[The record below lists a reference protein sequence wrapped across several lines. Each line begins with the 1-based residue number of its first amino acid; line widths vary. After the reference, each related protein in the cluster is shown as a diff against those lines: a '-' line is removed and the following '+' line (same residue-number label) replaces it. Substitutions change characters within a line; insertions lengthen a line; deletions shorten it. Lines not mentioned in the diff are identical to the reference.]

1 MNDWITVKEL
11 AQIQGITP
19 RAVRKSIACEKYITR
34 EVEAQNGTKYEIF
47 VPSLSS
53 GLQNLIDFEKFRKK
67 NDKNAEPKMIKTEV
81 CPPHAKKI
89 ALARY
94 DLVRLWVDYKNSNRG
109 KTQAGKDFL
118 FLFNKG
124 ELYPELFKTLNTIS
138 IGTIYRWAKAI
149 KNNDDYSSLIPDYD
163 YSDGEYTVNITTQEE
178 LVFKNLLLSANK
190 PNIGK
195 AARLTKFTLQSKGF
209 ESPSS
214 ERNFRRYAQNYQQ
227 KHYDVWVFA
236 REGQK
241 ALRDKVEPYIIRDAS
256 KLEVGDVFIADGH
269 RLAVQVINPYTGRP
283 CRPVLVGYQDWKST
297 ALVGYEIMLEENT
310 QCVASALRN
319 SIINFGKI
327 PKLCYQDNGRA
338 LKNKFF
344 KGNLEESGL
353 NGLFAS
359 LGIVPV
365 FANPYNA
372 RAKTIERFFREFQ
385 DSFERLLPSFVGSSI
400 TDKPAY
406 MMRNEKFHKENHN
419 DFIPTIEQL
428 NKMLA
433 YWMEFHY
440 SQPCSN
446 VKGKTIGEVLAEG
459 RGEGV
464 DIAKLDDLMLA
475 QEVKNIYRNGIKFM
489 KADYY
494 NEALY
499 GLRERVLIKYSL
511 FDLSKI
517 KVFDI
522 KGKFLCEA
530 YREMPVHPMASYL
543 GEAKDVEDLRQ
554 KIKTQKRLENQTVKK
569 VSALL
574 KSENIQPAQ
583 WQNPQELIDIKT
595 ETEQK
600 IKQNQKA
607 IKLLEVKEDNA
618 IATFEHKYQRYEW
631 LLGQSDLT
639 VEDKAWLKNYE
650 RTTEYKE
657 IYGEESICSHYLQHK

>member
-1 MNDWITVKEL
+1 
-11 AQIQGITP
+11 
-19 RAVRKSIACEKYITR
+19 
-34 EVEAQNGTKYEIF
+34 
-47 VPSLSS
+47 LSS
-53 GLQNLIDFEKFRKK
+53 GLQNLVDFEKFRKK

-94 DLVRLWVDYKNSNRG
+94 DIVKLWVDYKNNNRG

-118 FLFNKG
+118 FLYNKG
-124 ELYPELFKTLNTIS
+124 ELYPELFKVLNTIS

-149 KNNDDYSSLIPDYD
+149 KSNDDYTSLIPDYD
-163 YSDGEYTVNITTQEE
+163 YSDGEYTVNLTTQEE

-195 AARLTKFTLQSKGF
+195 ATRLTKFTLESKGF

-214 ERNFRRYAQNYQQ
+214 ERNFRRYAQNFQ
-227 KHYDVWVFA
+227 KKYFDVWVFA

-241 ALRDKVEPYIIRDAS
+241 ALRDKVEPYITRDAS

-269 RLAVQVINPYTGRP
+269 RLAIQVINPYTGRP

-310 QCVASALRN
+310 LCVASALRN
-319 SIINFGKI
+319 SIISLGKI
-327 PKLCYQDNGRA
+327 PKICYQDNGKA
-338 LKNKFF
+338 FKNKFF

-359 LGIVPV
+359 LDIVPV

-400 TDKPAY
+400 SDKPAY

-419 DFIPTIEQL
+419 QFIPTIEQL
-428 NKMLA
+428 NQMLS

-464 DIAKLDDLMLA
+464 DIEKLDDLMLV

-517 KVFDI
+517 KVFDM

-543 GEAKDVEDLRQ
+543 GEAKDVEDLKQ
-554 KIKTQKRLENQTVKK
+554 KIKTQKKLETQTIKK

-574 KSENIQPAQ
+574 KSENIKPAQ
-583 WQNPQELIDIKT
+583 WQNPQELIDIKS

-607 IKLLEVKEDNA
+607 IKLLETKEDKT

-631 LLGQSDLT
+631 LLAQSELT
-639 VEDKAWLKNYE
+639 TEDKAWIKTYE
-650 RTTEYKE
+650 NSSEFTQ
-657 IYGEESICSHYLQHK
+657 IYGGDIENEKSIC